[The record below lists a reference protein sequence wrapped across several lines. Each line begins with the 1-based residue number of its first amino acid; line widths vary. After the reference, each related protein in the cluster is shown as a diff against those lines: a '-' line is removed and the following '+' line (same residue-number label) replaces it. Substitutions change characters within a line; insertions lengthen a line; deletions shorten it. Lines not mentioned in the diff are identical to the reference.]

1 MRAAQSRNLTFQES
15 LFSYRYHEQVSNTCL
30 AERIPPAVDSR
41 EAQGRWAIDGLAG
54 LARTSGVNLSGESF
68 RFFEVFRANIWLQQ
82 RQVL

>member
-1 MRAAQSRNLTFQES
+1 VYFKVRGHRDHITVVGTLP
-15 LFSYRYHEQVSNTCL
+15 QVQAGEWL
-30 AERIPPAVDSR
+30 
-41 EAQGRWAIDGLAG
+41 EAQGRRAIDGLAG